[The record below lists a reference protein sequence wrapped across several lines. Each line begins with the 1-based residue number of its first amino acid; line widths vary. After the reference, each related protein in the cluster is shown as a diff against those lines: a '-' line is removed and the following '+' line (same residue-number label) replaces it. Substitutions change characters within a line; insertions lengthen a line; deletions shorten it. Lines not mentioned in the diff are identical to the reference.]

1 MKPRGKA
8 KGRELGLA
16 LCLLGDKTVR
26 STSNTFVFRI
36 LKTGLIMC
44 AQVILRCWREPQMWI
59 VHMMEMTTCEKI
71 LERLNWKNDVVSE
84 EWDSFS

>member
-1 MKPRGKA
+1 
-8 KGRELGLA
+8 
-16 LCLLGDKTVR
+16 
-26 STSNTFVFRI
+26 
-36 LKTGLIMC
+36 MC

-59 VHMMEMTTCEKI
+59 VHMMETTTCEKI